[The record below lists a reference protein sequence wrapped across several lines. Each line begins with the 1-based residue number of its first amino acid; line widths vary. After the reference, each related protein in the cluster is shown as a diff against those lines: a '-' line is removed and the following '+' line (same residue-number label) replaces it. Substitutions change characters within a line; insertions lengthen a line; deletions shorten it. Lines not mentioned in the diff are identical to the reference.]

1 MKELLKSR
9 PGLLITVVGVGG
21 CGCNTINMLHENNL
35 SSTVNLIAVNTDLAV
50 LNHSP
55 VESKILIGQDLTNGY
70 GAGAD
75 PAIGLKA
82 AEESEETLKAAIEGS
97 DIVIIT
103 AGFGGG
109 TGTGASPLIAKLA
122 RELSI
127 SCLAVVTLPF
137 ESESKMRM
145 GYALEGIELIKEP
158 AQAYISLSNDLLLN
172 GLGENVG
179 LFSAFKQSNDVLNNL
194 LTALVQMLTQT
205 GHMNVDINDFARILS
220 FEGESVLGVGKAET
234 EEDAF
239 EALEQA
245 LNNPLVSVENIDTA
259 QGIIIHICCKKDDI
273 KLSTYDGL
281 VNNVRKKLKHDSA
294 LIVAGVSLDP
304 ELTTELT
311 ILVIASG
318 ISTKVLPY
326 NTGASELHESY
337 VGDDLSF
344 ITEPEHLAELTNV
357 QSYTDIPS
365 IVRKLQQQRN
375 MI

>member
-75 PAIGLKA
+75 PAVGLKA

-127 SCLAVVTLPF
+127 NCLAVVTLPF

-145 GYALEGIELIKEP
+145 DYALEGIELIKEP
-158 AQAYISLSNDLLLN
+158 AQAYITLSNDLLLK

-318 ISTKVLPY
+318 ISTKPLVINAGL
-326 NTGASELHESY
+326 TGINESY

-344 ITEPEHLAELTNV
+344 ITEPEHLEELTNTP
-357 QSYTDIPS
+357 SFTDIPA
-365 IVRKLQQQRN
+365 IVRKLQGLSL
-375 MI
+375 

>member
-75 PAIGLKA
+75 PAVGLKA
-82 AEESEETLKAAIEGS
+82 AQESEETLKAAIEGS

-127 SCLAVVTLPF
+127 NCLAVVTLPF

-145 GYALEGIELIKEP
+145 GYALEGIELIKDP
-158 AQAYISLSNDLLLN
+158 AQAYITLSNDLLLKV
-172 GLGENVG
+172 LGENVG

-318 ISTKVLPY
+318 ISTKPLVINAGL
-326 NTGASELHESY
+326 TGINESY

-344 ITEPEHLAELTNV
+344 ITKPEHLEELTNTP
-357 QSYTDIPS
+357 SFTDIPA
-365 IVRKLQQQRN
+365 IVRKLQGLSL
-375 MI
+375 